1 LNAKFIQGIATSGE
15 GAIWTVM
22 GEFADL
28 KHNQIPQPDRTINN
42 TTMWVP
48 DFSRDHMM
56 DLLFNKAP
64 DANSMRN

>member
-1 LNAKFIQGIATSGE
+1 
-15 GAIWTVM
+15 M